1 MATMATPSLGSPR
14 DPGRAT
20 EPMLQVRE
28 LWRIYDLGD
37 VAVEALR
44 GISLEIAAGAFV
56 AIMGASGSG
65 KSTVMNI
72 FGCLD
77 RPSRGTY
84 HLGGVDVATLSAD
97 ELAEIRNHRIGFIFQ
112 SFNLLPRTTAVEN
125 VEVPLYYGDTPLAE
139 QHARARA
146 ALDAVGLGARA
157 RHLPTQLSGGQ
168 QQRVAIARALVGGPS
183 LLLADEPTGNLDSQT
198 SEEILA
204 LVQKLNRTRGITVVL
219 VTHEADVAAF
229 AGRVVTFRD
238 GKIVSDVSQAARV
251 ARGDADAGT
260 TAGTDLEDLPHGS
273 GPSRVAPIKLLAM
286 TWRTAL
292 QSLRRNKLRS
302 GLTTLG
308 IVIGVAAVIAMVGIG
323 RGADEAVQSQIRGL
337 GTDLL
342 MIVPGATTAAGVRS
356 GWGGASTLSKVD
368 AQAIVRDAPSVEH
381 VSYFRR
387 QITQVVAGDRN
398 WSTAVQ
404 GSPPSFFR
412 VRQWDVAR
420 GSAYGERD
428 EDLAARVAVLGA
440 TVVDQL
446 FPPGQDPVGAAI
458 RIKGV
463 PFVVVGVLERK
474 GQTMWGQDQD
484 DVVLVPFSTA
494 ERRVLGTELLGQ
506 VDQIHVTARSSAA
519 LAAAKDEVTA
529 ALRRRHRIQKGEED
543 DFTVRDLA
551 EFARTSQM
559 ATDVMTNLLLSVASI
574 SLLVGGIGIMNILLV
589 SVAER
594 TREIGIRIALGA
606 KRRQILLQFLV
617 EATALSLVGG
627 IVGAVLGIAAASA
640 IAALADWPVRVPP
653 SAVLGSVLFSSAVG
667 VFFGLYPARRAS
679 RLDPIAALRHE

>member
-1 MATMATPSLGSPR
+1 VIEVW
-14 DPGRAT
+14 D
-20 EPMLQVRE
+20 
-28 LWRIYDLGD
+28 LWRIYEVGD
-37 VAVEALR
+37 VRVEALR
-44 GISLEIAAGAFV
+44 GVSLEIHAGELV

-65 KSTVMNI
+65 KSTLMNI
-72 FGCLD
+72 LGCLD
-77 RPSRGTY
+77 RPSRGSY
-84 HLGGVDVATLSAD
+84 RLAGVDVATLSPD
-97 ELAEIRNHRIGFIFQ
+97 ELAEIRNHRLGFVFQ
-112 SFNLLPRTTAVEN
+112 SFNLLARTTAVEN
-125 VEVPLYYGDTPLAE
+125 VEVPLYYGDTPLAR
-139 QHARARA
+139 QHASARA
-146 ALDAVGLGARA
+146 ALAAVGLGDRA
-157 RHLPTQLSGGQ
+157 GHLPTQLSGGQ
-168 QQRVAIARALVGGPS
+168 QQRVAIARALVGEPS
-183 LLLADEPTGNLDSQT
+183 LLLADEPTGNLDSRT

-204 LVQKLNRTRGITVVL
+204 LLQRLNRTRGITVVL
-219 VTHEADVAAF
+219 VTHEAGVAAF

-238 GKIVSDVSQAARV
+238 GAIVSDVVQTPRSAREAGGESGGSAGEEGLAGAPSARTSAAM
-251 ARGDADAGT
+251 
-260 TAGTDLEDLPHGS
+260 
-273 GPSRVAPIKLLAM
+273 KLLAM
-286 TWRTAL
+286 TWRTAF
-292 QSLRRNKLRS
+292 QSLRRNPLRS

-356 GWGGASTLSKVD
+356 GWGGASTLSKAD
-368 AQAIVRDAPSVEH
+368 AQAIARDCPSVRD
-381 VSYFRR
+381 VSYYRR
-387 QITQVVAGDRN
+387 QITQIVAGDRN

-404 GSPPSFFR
+404 GSPPSFFD
-412 VRQWDVAR
+412 VRQWKVER
-420 GSAYGERD
+420 GTVFGEQQ

-446 FPPGQDPVGAAI
+446 FPPGQDPIGAPI

-463 PFVVVGVLERK
+463 PFVVIGVLERK

-494 ERRVLGTELLGQ
+494 ERRVLGTEMLGQ

-519 LAAAKDEVTA
+519 LAAAKQEVTA
-529 ALRRRHRIQKGEED
+529 AVRRRHRIQRDEED
-543 DFTVRDLA
+543 DFTVRDLT

-559 ATDVMTNLLLSVASI
+559 ATEVMTNLLLSVASI

-617 EATALSLVGG
+617 EATALSLIGG
-627 IVGAVLGIAAASA
+627 GVGAVLGIAAALV
-640 IAALADWPVRVPP
+640 IAALAGWPVRVPP
-653 SAVLGSVLFSSAVG
+653 SAVVGSVLFSSAVG
-667 VFFGLYPARRAS
+667 LFFGLYPARRAS

>member
-1 MATMATPSLGSPR
+1 MAAAPVRSPQDR
-14 DPGRAT
+14 SRAT
-20 EPMLQVRE
+20 GHLIEVRG

-37 VAVEALR
+37 VQVEALR
-44 GISLEIAAGAFV
+44 GVSLAIAAGEFV

-65 KSTVMNI
+65 KSTFMNVL
-72 FGCLD
+72 GCLD
-77 RPSRGTY
+77 RPSRGSY
-84 HLGGVDVATLSAD
+84 RLGGVDVATLGGD
-97 ELAEIRNHRIGFIFQ
+97 ELAEIRNRRLGFIFQ
-112 SFNLLPRTTAVEN
+112 SFNLLPRTTALEN
-125 VEVPLYYGDTPLAE
+125 VEVPLYYGDAPLAE
-139 QHARARA
+139 QRLRARA
-146 ALDAVGLGARA
+146 ALAAVGLEDRA

-183 LLLADEPTGNLDSQT
+183 LLLADEPTGNLDSRT
-198 SEEILA
+198 SEELLA
-204 LVQKLNRTRGITVVL
+204 LLQELNRTRGITVVL

-238 GKIVSDVSQAARV
+238 GAILSDVAQTARLARGGGGGGSAARIGREGSP
-251 ARGDADAGT
+251 RGTSA
-260 TAGTDLEDLPHGS
+260 S
-273 GPSRVAPIKLLAM
+273 RSPSIKLLAM
-286 TWRTAL
+286 TSRTAL

-337 GTDLL
+337 GTNLL

-356 GWGGASTLSKVD
+356 GWGGASTLSKAD
-368 AQAIVRDAPSVEH
+368 AQAIARDCPSVRDI
-381 VSYFRR
+381 SYYRR
-387 QITQVVAGDRN
+387 QVTQVVAGDRN

-412 VRQWDVAR
+412 VRQWDVTR
-420 GSAYGERD
+420 GHAFGERD

-463 PFVVVGVLERK
+463 PFVVAGVLERK

-494 ERRVLGTELLGQ
+494 ERRVLGTEMLGQ

-519 LAAAKDEVTA
+519 LAAAKEEVTA
-529 ALRRRHRIQKGEED
+529 ALRRRHRIQRGEED

-559 ATDVMTNLLLSVASI
+559 ATEVMTNLLLSVASI

-617 EATALSLVGG
+617 ESTALSMIGG
-627 IVGAVLGIAAASA
+627 IFGAVLGVAAAFA
-640 IAALADWPVRVPP
+640 IAALAAWPVRVPL

-667 VFFGLYPARRAS
+667 VFFGLYPASRAS